1 MYSTTLSKSAIAAHR
16 KSLARLESLIGLGWV
31 RRNTS
36 TVRVSISHKVCG
48 VTAPNAHLE
57 QLVLSLFT
65 GRRLDLVLELDD
77 GLKVGVIL

>member
-1 MYSTTLSKSAIAAHR
+1 
-16 KSLARLESLIGLGWV
+16 
-31 RRNTS
+31 
-36 TVRVSISHKVCG
+36 

-77 GLKVGVIL
+77 GLKVGVILRMRCDDVEEHVAKRRRR